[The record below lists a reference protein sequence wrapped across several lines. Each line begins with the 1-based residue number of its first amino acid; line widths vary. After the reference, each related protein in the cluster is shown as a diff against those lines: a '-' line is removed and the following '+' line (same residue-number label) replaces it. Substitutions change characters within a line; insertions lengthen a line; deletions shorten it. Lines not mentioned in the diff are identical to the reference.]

1 MATKGT
7 PSVDR
12 IDDRIASRRDSLTP
26 TERRLAA
33 TLVDDPTTW
42 AFSTVA
48 ELAEAVGTS
57 GPTVVRF
64 AVALDFAGFGEL
76 QGQVRSDLTR
86 RLRRPIDRLRG
97 TVGDDTSPSD
107 NGPLDPA
114 AALDAI
120 AATFEQLDDD
130 RVDAIVHSLADAEER
145 VWIVASESS
154 SPVAH
159 LLATNLGLLR
169 PGVVHLTG
177 SGPSTGAAIADS
189 SDRDAAV
196 VVDFPRYEQA
206 VVHLASALAE
216 RGVKVNALTDG
227 PLSPLV
233 DVATA
238 WCRVVVPPVG
248 PFDSAAP
255 TIALAEVI
263 IARVAARVGGRAAER
278 LDAVERRWAD
288 DGVFVP
294 SPNRT
299 SRANTTLERPR

>member
-1 MATKGT
+1 MATKAE

-64 AVALDFAGFGEL
+64 AVTLGFAGFGEL
-76 QGQVRSDLTR
+76 QGLVRSDLTE

-97 TVGDDTSPSD
+97 TVDDDTCPSG
-107 NGPLDPA
+107 NAPLDAA
-114 AALDAI
+114 AALDGI
-120 AATFEQLDDD
+120 AATFEHLDDE
-130 RVDAIVHSLADAEER
+130 RIDAIVHAISDATDR

-159 LLATNLGLLR
+159 LLSTNLGLLR

-177 SGPSTGAAIADS
+177 SGPSTGAAIADAS
-189 SDRDAAV
+189 EGDAAV
-196 VVDFPRYEQA
+196 AIDFPRYEQA
-206 VVHLASALAE
+206 VVDLASALSD
-216 RGVKVNALTDG
+216 RGVKVNSLTDG

-238 WCRVVVPPVG
+238 WCGVVVPSVG
-248 PFDSAAP
+248 PFDSATS

-263 IARVAARVGGRAAER
+263 IARVAARLGGRAAER
-278 LDAVERRWAD
+278 LDAVERQWAE

-294 SPNRT
+294 TATRT
-299 SRANTTLERPR
+299 SRADTTSRRPR